1 MFVTLDPK
9 IVDTPCTCKTL
20 ELLHATGALC
30 GSRQAGLKE
39 ISAAARESGTILIEA
54 EAVSLRYPIGPSLLV
69 PKGADKEHQIWLTI
83 PWTLIQ
89 TILEYETPSSVA
101 SPELV
106 KRVYGLPKPE

>member
-9 IVDTPCTCKTL
+9 IVESPCTCKTL

-30 GSRQAGLKE
+30 GSREANLKE

-54 EAVSLRYPIGPSLLV
+54 EAISLRFPIGPSLLV
-69 PKGADKEHQIWLTI
+69 PKDAPKERQIWLTI
-83 PWTLIQ
+83 PWSLIQ
-89 TILEYETPSSVA
+89 TILEYEKPA
-101 SPELV
+101 EANPELV